1 MSLRPSTTTVVR
13 KKSYKTGVEIRK
25 NKREDNLLKKR
36 REGLAPSQQ
45 QLLDGTQTTVVFQK
59 TVVWALG
66 NVAGDSPSCRD
77 LVLGQGAGDSPSCR
91 DLVLGQGALMPLLAQ
106 LNEHSK
112 LSMVG
117 NATWTL
123 SNFCRGKPA
132 TPFDQVKPD
141 LPILRQLIYL
151 NDEEVLTDAC
161 WALSYLS
168 DGPHDKIQT
177 VIEAGVCQ
185 RLVDLL
191 IHPSPTV
198 LIPALRTVVNI
209 VTGDDSQ
216 TQVVWALGNVAG
228 DSPSCRD
235 LVLGQGA
242 LMPLLAQLNEHSKLS
257 MVGNAT
263 WTLSNFCRGKPATPF
278 DQVKPDLPILRQ
290 LIYLNDEEVLTD
302 ACWAL
307 SYLSD
312 GPNDKIQAVIEAGVC
327 QRLVDLLIHLASRG
341 CIKPLCDLLIC
352 PDPRIITVCLEGP
365 ENILK
370 VGEAD
375 KEMGMNDGINLYAQL
390 VDECEGLDKIDNLQ
404 THDNSEIYEKAV
416 KILERDWAE
425 EEEFEASTLMSGW
438 KVGWNGVGKD
448 PFVCRV
454 RHSGVRVKT
463 KSNQCTGFVNGSGAS
478 HASKYLDGC
487 NLEVQV
493 SNELLQHVIRALLY
507 ATLFD
512 ESSGGYVRVFEVL
525 KQGGYEIVYNRPVLR
540 ALLYHYDA
548 LASYLSKSLFFL
560 FDKLDYNYTHDI
572 NVKVHE
578 GFQRQFDEEYKKN
591 VVITQGQTYT
601 VRLVHFKDPIDEL
614 YERLERKNSQ
624 RVVLPEVR
632 YLSSVRIEEIGE
644 APILCGKITQEL
656 VRNLQEI

>member
-59 TVVWALG
+59 T
-66 NVAGDSPSCRD
+66 
-77 LVLGQGAGDSPSCR
+77 
-91 DLVLGQGALMPLLAQ
+91 
-106 LNEHSK
+106 
-112 LSMVG
+112 
-117 NATWTL
+117 
-123 SNFCRGKPA
+123 
-132 TPFDQVKPD
+132 
-141 LPILRQLIYL
+141 
-151 NDEEVLTDAC
+151 
-161 WALSYLS
+161 
-168 DGPHDKIQT
+168 
-177 VIEAGVCQ
+177 
-185 RLVDLL
+185 
-191 IHPSPTV
+191 
-198 LIPALRTVVNI
+198 
-209 VTGDDSQ
+209 
-216 TQVVWALGNVAG
+216 VVWALGNVAG

-352 PDPRIITVCLEGP
+352 PDPRIMTVCLEGP

-425 EEEFEASTLMSGW
+425 EEEEGWGTTNIAFISNGCGTIYVGVDSRTTCKGFIKNDDSNKYMHMEHCNVFATRAGNTISCKKMLEHVEEHYRHKGKIINGIRDASEFEASTLMSGW

-540 ALLYHYDA
+540 ALLDHYDA

-572 NVKVHE
+572 NVKVQE

-601 VRLVHFKDPIDEL
+601 VRLLHFKNPIDEL

-656 VRNLQEI
+656 VRNLREI